1 VSEVFEGVRLTLELP
16 DRDPEDIDH
25 DPTARELAELR
36 ELAAERA
43 DALPAWVSDTEWSAD
58 LEYVW
63 RSRSTA
69 AIARLGERA
78 ERMRRTVR
86 DVERMEREFGRVDV
100 LLPAMRIAA
109 TKSAEW
115 AEDRAQAMAMS
126 RADVVALCGQRW
138 RSVACGCGP
147 IEFKVGCDQPQLC
160 GPCRRRHTR
169 KWQQRI
175 TKGLD
180 AALRAARARY
190 HETPRYRRRGML
202 PGIYLMT
209 LTAPHSGDLATDR
222 ERMGKAVRKLLK
234 HANKYRWWST
244 YALTWEATNGDDGL
258 GHMHCHLAVIS
269 GWIPY
274 RREEVIGGIDAQE
287 RWDSE
292 SPNARPVSPRIKR
305 RVYLSERGL
314 HDVWRD
320 AMPGALVLDVKA
332 PRQGSDDAAT
342 GGQYLAKYVTKGVD
356 PSEFTGRKAGELLV
370 AFRGCRKVSTSQ
382 SFWDR
387 SIPECE
393 CCGTRY
399 RSVLA
404 PMSLQQT
411 APASMLRAMSERTRW
426 RDPGRCPPQVDLRWS
441 SSGR

>member
-1 VSEVFEGVRLTLELP
+1 MPEVE
-16 DRDPEDIDH
+16 RDQVERE
-25 DPTARELAELR
+25 PTVRELAER
-36 ELAAERA
+36 RVSAAEA
-43 DALPAWVSDTEWSAD
+43 AAELPSWVHDTEWTAD

-63 RSRSTA
+63 RSRSTT
-69 AIARLGERA
+69 AIAQLGERA
-78 ERMRRTVR
+78 SRMRRVVR
-86 DVERMEREFGRVDV
+86 DVERMEREFGRTDV

-126 RADVVALCGQRW
+126 RADVVAICGTRY
-138 RSVACGCGP
+138 RSVACACGP

-160 GPCRRRHTR
+160 GTCRRRHTR
-169 KWQQRI
+169 IWQQRI

-274 RREEVIGGIDAQE
+274 RRKEVIGGDDALE
-287 RWDSE
+287 RWDGE
-292 SPNARPVSPRIKR
+292 SPNARRVPPRITR
-305 RVYLSERGL
+305 RQYTSERGL

-332 PRQGSDDAAT
+332 PRHGSDDAAS

-356 PSEFTGRKAGELLV
+356 SSEFTGRKAGELLV

-382 SFWDR
+382 AFWDR
-387 SIPECE
+387 TVPQCE
-393 CCGTRY
+393 CCGNRY

-404 PMSLQQT
+404 PMSLQEI
-411 APASMLRAMSERTRW
+411 APAAMLRSMAERTRW
-426 RDPGRCPPQVDLRWS
+426 RDPGRFPPQVVLRW
-441 SSGR
+441 